1 MRTLS
6 AGSTFAWEVPRVAGA
21 AQGHR
26 SLMIF
31 GAVFAGFA
39 LMIGLPIF
47 FGGNVKGAELIGFF
61 AFLGL
66 FVGAGLAIFFAGLF
80 VGRGRATVVMN
91 GDTIVYGKRLGPFSM
106 RRILRLDEG
115 GRFKIVSAR
124 SRRGALLGARN
135 VEYESA
141 LGETT
146 AVATEVSPQDAR
158 ELAESLAQA
167 TGRRWFDTTDESAID
182 EVLDAVDDQDA
193 RLAQRDRQVKLGY
206 DSPRVRWL
214 TLLITGSVI
223 TTATIGGVIVFT
235 RAIGKVPIPAWIFG
249 GVFALV
255 GLVIIGAGVYQLL
268 VEKRFEEPELKVSVH
283 PLLLGEDFTV
293 TYRHPVRAKFSHGG
307 ATLTLTAEE
316 QAQYRRGTNT
326 YTVTK
331 TIVEQTRELVPAGSV
346 AAGDAL
352 TGEATFE
359 VPSSAMHT
367 FEASNNKVLW
377 KLALRVDV
385 PGWPDFRAT
394 YACRV
399 LPRVAL
405 SAEPAPSE
413 A

>member
-26 SLMIF
+26 SLMLF

-61 AFLGL
+61 AILGL
-66 FVGAGLAIFFAGLF
+66 FVGAGLVIFLVGLF
-80 VGRGRATVVMN
+80 MGRGRATVVVD
-91 GDTIVYGKRLGPFSM
+91 GDTVVYGKRLGPFSM
-106 RRILRLDEG
+106 RHILRLDDG

-124 SRRGALLGARN
+124 SRRGALAGARN

-141 LGETT
+141 LGEST

-158 ELAESLAQA
+158 ALAESLAQA

-182 EVLDAVDDQDA
+182 EALDAVDDQDA
-193 RLAQRDRQVKLGY
+193 RLAQRSRQVKLEY
-206 DSPRVRWL
+206 DSPRVRWVTLVVGGIVVL
-214 TLLITGSVI
+214 TT
-223 TTATIGGVIVFT
+223 TIGGVVVFT
-235 RAIGKVPIPAWIFG
+235 RAIGKIPIPAWIFG

-255 GLVIIGAGVYQLL
+255 GLVVIGAGIYQLL

-293 TYRHPVRAKFSHGG
+293 VYRQPVRAKFTHAG

-316 QAQYRRGTNT
+316 EAQYRRGTNT
-326 YTVTK
+326 YRVTK
-331 TIVEQTRELVPAGSV
+331 TIVEQTREVVPAGSV
-346 AAGDAL
+346 APGDAL

-367 FEASNNKVLW
+367 FEASNNKVHW

-399 LPRVAL
+399 LPRVAI
-405 SAEPAPSE
+405 SPEPAE
-413 A
+413 E